1 MLPKSNYKYIPLK
14 YFPNLLFEFR
24 LNPYA
29 MFTSGGIGSSINTV
43 NTASTRN
50 FKINKFEIWADLYY
64 FDEVTNAA
72 IDA

>member
-29 MFTSGGIGSSINTV
+29 FFTSGPITNGFNSS
-43 NTASTRN
+43 N
-50 FKINKFEIWADLYY
+50 F
-64 FDEVTNAA
+64 T
-72 IDA
+72 